1 MRPIPAPRIGESH
14 GILRAISS
22 RDRVRLDEFVTEFQ
36 SEELFPPGLENA
48 QGKTRQFVSY
58 ARSAGLLKEDRGV
71 VELTEIG
78 KRYIRAGDQEAPFE
92 VSEPQADWLRR
103 QLLEKHMTDSIYH
116 GLAIGLSLLSSVPPG
131 TRISMLDFGRS
142 LGYLGRAGWDNDN
155 TLQSQGERYLALMAD
170 MRMIDDQRVLTPTG
184 QDTKN
189 ELTLPIHMS
198 MADIAAQLNPGGAD
212 AVRAEGEAE
221 WAQLQEAAAEPG
233 PEPEPEAAAPPEPG
247 PAVVEEEEDEWQ
259 DVGPGAPKPAA
270 PAPGPAPA
278 ATSGPP
284 TPPADIW
291 ETADPDDATS
301 TYTAVGADAPK
312 PGATPEPPTPEPEPE
327 PAAPPQ
333 PKPAAA
339 APAPG
344 PGMTSGD
351 PLAGPAPAA
360 PAPPA
365 PPVEATPPPAPQ
377 PPAPEPER
385 PQDAPTVISP
395 AEVAPAPAAEAP
407 RLAEVPPPPPRQ
419 ASGFLDAAAIRAA
432 AEGEGLR
439 LPSSAY
445 ASLAAALAAG
455 RHVVLTGPAGSGKTT
470 LALAVARA
478 AVTSGRAGGAVLV
491 TPTAHWAS
499 GEALGRP
506 AREGAPATTGA
517 VPGAATRGKWLV
529 LDELDRAKADKALGG
544 LSTFLGGLPLTL
556 PGGEEVKPPEDW
568 RVVATAASPL
578 NASPALTRRFAHVEV
593 PFPGES
599 DVGALLEHAAGGD
612 HAAANAAE
620 RLVALR
626 ELRPLGAGVFIAA
639 AAYAAE
645 RNAIE
650 PADERTLAREAFT
663 VYVEPLLAGLDTR
676 GQDRLKELLGAL

>member
-14 GILRAISS
+14 GLLRAIST
-22 RDRVRLDEFVTEFQ
+22 RDRVRLDEFVTEFP

-78 KRYIRAGDQEAPFE
+78 KRYIRAGDTGAPFE
-92 VSEPQADWLRR
+92 VSEAQADWLRR

-116 GLAIGLSLLSSVPPG
+116 GLAIGLSLLSSVAPG

-155 TLQSQGERYLALMAD
+155 TLESQGERYLALMGD
-170 MRMIDDQRVLTPTG
+170 MRMIDDQRALTPTG

-198 MADIAAQLNPGGAD
+198 MLDIAAQLNPGGAD

-221 WAQLQEAAAEPG
+221 WARLAEAGAETE
-233 PEPEPEAAAPPEPG
+233 PEPERAPEAAAPPAPEPV
-247 PAVVEEEEDEWQ
+247 AAEEDEEDEWQ
-259 DVGPGAPKPAA
+259 DVGPGAPAA
-270 PAPGPAPA
+270 GAGSGSASAPVPSA
-278 ATSGPP
+278 APP

-291 ETADPDDATS
+291 ETADPDDATRS
-301 TYTAVGADAPK
+301 YTAVGAAAPK
-312 PGATPEPPTPEPEPE
+312 PTAAPEPPPAPPAPE
-327 PAAPPQ
+327 PAAPE
-333 PKPAAA
+333 PAAA
-339 APAPG
+339 EPAAP
-344 PGMTSGD
+344 D
-351 PLAGPAPAA
+351 A
-360 PAPPA
+360 PAPP
-365 PPVEATPPPAPQ
+365 PEPAVPEPA

-395 AEVAPAPAAEAP
+395 PSAPPPAAPAEPP
-407 RLAEVPPPPPRQ
+407 RLAEVPPPAPRQ

-432 AEGEGLR
+432 AEGQGLR

-455 RHVVLTGPAGSGKTT
+455 RHVVLIGPAGSGKTA

-491 TPTAHWAS
+491 TPTAHWSS
-499 GEALGRP
+499 GEALGRR
-506 AREGAPATTGA
+506 ARDGAPATTGT
-517 VPGAATRGKWLV
+517 VPDAATRGKWLV
-529 LDELDRAKADKALGG
+529 LDELDRARADKALGG

-556 PGGEEVKPPEDW
+556 PGGEEVKPPDDW
-568 RVVATAASPL
+568 RVIATAAGPL
-578 NASPALTRRFAHVEV
+578 DASPALTRRFAHIEV
-593 PFPGES
+593 PFPGEA
-599 DVGALLEHAAGGD
+599 DVSALLEHAAGND

-620 RLVALR
+620 RLLTLR
-626 ELRPLGAGVFIAA
+626 ELRALGAGVFIAA

-650 PADERTLAREAFT
+650 PADEQTLAREAYS
-663 VYVEPLLAGLDTR
+663 VYVEPLLGGLDNR
-676 GQDRLKELLGAL
+676 GEDRLKELLGAL

>member
-14 GILRAISS
+14 GLLRAIST
-22 RDRVRLDEFVTEFQ
+22 RDRIRLDEFVTEFP

-48 QGKTRQFVSY
+48 QGRTRQFVSY

-78 KRYIRAGDQEAPFE
+78 KRYIRAGDTGAPFE
-92 VSEPQADWLRR
+92 VSDAQADWLRR

-116 GLAIGLSLLSSVPPG
+116 GLAIGLSLLSSVAPG

-155 TLQSQGERYLALMAD
+155 TLESQGERYLALMGD
-170 MRMIDDQRVLTPTG
+170 MRMIDDQRALTPTG

-198 MADIAAQLNPGGAD
+198 MLDIAAQLNPGGAD

-221 WAQLQEAAAEPG
+221 WARLAQAGAEA
-233 PEPEPEAAAPPEPG
+233 EPEPERAPEAVAPPAPEAAA
-247 PAVVEEEEDEWQ
+247 AEEDEEDEWQ
-259 DVGPGAPKPAA
+259 DVGPGAPPAGAGSGSASA
-270 PAPGPAPA
+270 PIA
-278 ATSGPP
+278 AAAPP

-291 ETADPDDATS
+291 ETADPDDATRS
-301 TYTAVGADAPK
+301 YTAVGAAAPK
-312 PGATPEPPTPEPEPE
+312 PTATPEPPPEPPAPE
-327 PAAPPQ
+327 PAAPE
-333 PKPAAA
+333 PAAA
-339 APAPG
+339 EPA
-344 PGMTSGD
+344 
-351 PLAGPAPAA
+351 APAA
-360 PAPPA
+360 PAPPPEPAVPEPA
-365 PPVEATPPPAPQ
+365 PPA
-377 PPAPEPER
+377 PER

-395 AEVAPAPAAEAP
+395 PSAPPPVAPAEPP
-407 RLAEVPPPPPRQ
+407 RLAEVPPPAPRQ

-432 AEGEGLR
+432 AEGQGLR

-455 RHVVLTGPAGSGKTT
+455 RHVVLTGPAGSGKTA

-491 TPTAHWAS
+491 TPTAHWSS
-499 GEALGRP
+499 GEALGRR
-506 AREGAPATTGA
+506 ARDGAPATTGT
-517 VPGAATRGKWLV
+517 VPDAATRGKWLV
-529 LDELDRAKADKALGG
+529 LDELDRARADKALGG

-556 PGGEEVKPPEDW
+556 PGGEEVKPPDDW
-568 RVVATAASPL
+568 RVIATAAGPL
-578 NASPALTRRFAHVEV
+578 DASPALTRRFAHIEV
-593 PFPGES
+593 PFAGEA
-599 DVGALLEHAAGGD
+599 DVSALLEHAAGND

-620 RLVALR
+620 RLLALR
-626 ELRPLGAGVFIAA
+626 ELRALGAGVFIAA

-650 PADERTLAREAFT
+650 PADEQTLAREAYS
-663 VYVEPLLAGLDTR
+663 VYVEPLLGELDNR
-676 GQDRLKELLGAL
+676 GEDRLKELLGAL

>member
-14 GILRAISS
+14 GLLRAIST
-22 RDRVRLDEFVTEFQ
+22 RDRVRLDEFVTEFP

-48 QGKTRQFVSY
+48 QGRTRQFVSY

-78 KRYIRAGDQEAPFE
+78 KRYIRAGDTGAPFE
-92 VSEPQADWLRR
+92 VSEAQADWLRR

-116 GLAIGLSLLSSVPPG
+116 GLAIGLSLLSSVAPG

-155 TLQSQGERYLALMAD
+155 TLESQGERYLALMGD
-170 MRMIDDQRVLTPTG
+170 MRMIDDQRALTPTG

-198 MADIAAQLNPGGAD
+198 MLDIAAQLNPGGAD

-221 WAQLQEAAAEPG
+221 WARLAQAGAEA
-233 PEPEPEAAAPPEPG
+233 EPEPERAPEAVAPPAPEAAA
-247 PAVVEEEEDEWQ
+247 AEEDEEDEWQ
-259 DVGPGAPKPAA
+259 DVGPGAPPAGAGSGSASA
-270 PAPGPAPA
+270 PIA
-278 ATSGPP
+278 AAAPP

-291 ETADPDDATS
+291 ETADPDDATRS
-301 TYTAVGADAPK
+301 YTAVGAAAPK
-312 PGATPEPPTPEPEPE
+312 PTATPEPPPEPPAPE
-327 PAAPPQ
+327 PAAPE
-333 PKPAAA
+333 PAAA
-339 APAPG
+339 EPA
-344 PGMTSGD
+344 
-351 PLAGPAPAA
+351 APAA
-360 PAPPA
+360 PAPPPEPAVPEPA
-365 PPVEATPPPAPQ
+365 PPAL
-377 PPAPEPER
+377 EPER

-395 AEVAPAPAAEAP
+395 PSAPPPVAPAEPP
-407 RLAEVPPPPPRQ
+407 RLAEVPPPAPRQ

-432 AEGEGLR
+432 AEGQGLR

-455 RHVVLTGPAGSGKTT
+455 RHVVLTGPAGSGKTA

-491 TPTAHWAS
+491 TPTAHWSS
-499 GEALGRP
+499 GEALGRR
-506 AREGAPATTGA
+506 ARDGAPATTGT
-517 VPGAATRGKWLV
+517 VPDAATRGKWLV
-529 LDELDRAKADKALGG
+529 LDELDRARADKALGG

-556 PGGEEVKPPEDW
+556 PGGEEVKPPDDW
-568 RVVATAASPL
+568 RVIATAAGPL
-578 NASPALTRRFAHVEV
+578 DASPALTRRFAHIEV
-593 PFPGES
+593 PFPGEA
-599 DVGALLEHAAGGD
+599 DVSALLEHAAGND

-620 RLVALR
+620 RLLALR
-626 ELRPLGAGVFIAA
+626 ELRALGAGVFIAA

-650 PADERTLAREAFT
+650 PADEQTLAREAYS
-663 VYVEPLLAGLDTR
+663 VYVEPLLGELDNR
-676 GQDRLKELLGAL
+676 GEDRLKELLGAL